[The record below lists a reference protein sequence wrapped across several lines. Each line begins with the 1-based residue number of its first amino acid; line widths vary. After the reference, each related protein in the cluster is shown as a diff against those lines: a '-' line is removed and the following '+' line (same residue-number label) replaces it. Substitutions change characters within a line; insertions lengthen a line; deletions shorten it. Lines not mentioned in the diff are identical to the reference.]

1 MILLALYVVSVCR
14 GELNEMQT
22 SRFTDAY
29 LWSFENYSIR
39 VLWFNNLPSM
49 EYIGSTVLLYK
60 NSTAVPS
67 YFKNQISVKLMKCT
81 LVQTFD
87 PSSPTRTNSTQLVW
101 VSGKSPNRWK
111 IDIDLIFVCW
121 YLYSCYTRVEKHKTR
136 REGKQIT
143 LTPPQLHTI
152 LTGRSFPRT
161 YTAAARM
168 GVTVWG
174 QGMARQGWNEQR
186 THGAILTLW
195 QLLKTTPYVTRWGI
209 FFSLRWTS
217 SERWWCTELR
227 RAQK

>member
-1 MILLALYVVSVCR
+1 
-14 GELNEMQT
+14 
-22 SRFTDAY
+22 
-29 LWSFENYSIR
+29 
-39 VLWFNNLPSM
+39 
-49 EYIGSTVLLYK
+49 
-60 NSTAVPS
+60 
-67 YFKNQISVKLMKCT
+67 MKCT
-81 LVQTFD
+81 LIQTFD

-143 LTPPQLHTI
+143 LTPPQLHTTDWQEFSSDI
-152 LTGRSFPRT
+152 HSCCAHGCHCVG
-161 YTAAARM
+161 AGHGAARLEWA
-168 GVTVWG
+168 TNTW
-174 QGMARQGWNEQR
+174 RDFD
-186 THGAILTLW
+186 TLAIAENYTLRHS
-195 QLLKTTPYVTRWGI
+195 VGF